1 MTCDLLQPQHFDA
14 IKALTFS
21 LGLYELPDLGSIISS
36 FLVFFV
42 GGLLIGVFIGVW
54 SGVELWDKGSGR
66 GVLAAVLQGLS
77 LAALAG
83 CRCFGTLL
91 FEGKVALDVK
101 GPWDPA

>member
-1 MTCDLLQPQHFDA
+1 M
-14 IKALTFS
+14 
-21 LGLYELPDLGSIISS
+21 
-36 FLVFFV
+36 
-42 GGLLIGVFIGVW
+42 IGVFIGVW
-54 SGVELWDKGSGR
+54 SGVGRWDKGSGS

-101 GPWDPA
+101 GPWDPASDRHYWWSILPQTMQHV